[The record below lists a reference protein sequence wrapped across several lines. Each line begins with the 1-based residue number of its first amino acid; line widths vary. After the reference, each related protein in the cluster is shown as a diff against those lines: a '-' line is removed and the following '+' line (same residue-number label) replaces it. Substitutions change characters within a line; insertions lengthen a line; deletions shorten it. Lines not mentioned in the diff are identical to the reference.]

1 VVVMAGRPGRVL
13 QDLEVRLPRP
23 RDPDDEA
30 LVEMSR
36 SIRTLLARAERA
48 SDTPPPIV
56 PSQKERTDE
65 EAAGGAGRVSG
76 GAAPPVGARL

>member
-1 VVVMAGRPGRVL
+1 VL

-30 LVEMSR
+30 LVALSR
-36 SIRTLLARAERA
+36 RIRAMLARGDRLAE
-48 SDTPPPIV
+48 TPPPIAR
-56 PSQKERTDE
+56 KEAVDD
-65 EAAGGAGRVSG
+65 EAAPRASSVPG